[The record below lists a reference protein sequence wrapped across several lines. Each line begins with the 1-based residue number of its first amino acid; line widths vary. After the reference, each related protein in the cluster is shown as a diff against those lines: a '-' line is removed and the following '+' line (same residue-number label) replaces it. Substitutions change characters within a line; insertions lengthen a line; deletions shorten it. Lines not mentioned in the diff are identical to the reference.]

1 MTQLVQPDT
10 LHRFIFEDSPVRGNL
25 VHLDETFHQALAF
38 QHLPQGLKCALG
50 ELMAASSLLA
60 ATLKMQGSL
69 ILQLQSKGALKILV
83 VECTSEFKLRAT
95 AKWQGEIRN
104 DQTLFDVIEDGQM
117 MITLDPKDG
126 NQAYQG
132 IVPLEGESLA
142 AILENY
148 MLRSEQ
154 IDTKIWLNCDGKSAA
169 GLLLQK
175 LPDMTNQAEMN
186 QEKTEQNLE
195 TWQRITYL
203 ADTLTLEE
211 LAQLNAETLL
221 TRLFHQENV
230 RLFTPV
236 DTAFFC
242 SCSRTAVGRM
252 LKMLGAD
259 EIRSILEEQEKIQK
273 QIEVHCDFCNKLYQ
287 FDPVDAAQLIL
298 ENTAQDDGK
307 SQLH

>member
-10 LHRFIFEDSPVRGNL
+10 LHRFVFEDSPVRGNL
-25 VHLDETFHQALAF
+25 VHLDETFLEALAF
-38 QHLPQGLKCALG
+38 QHLPHGLKSALG

-95 AKWQGEIRN
+95 AKWQGEIS
-104 DQTLFDVIEDGQM
+104 DTQSLFEVIENGQC

-132 IVPLEGESLA
+132 IVPLEGTSLS

-154 IDTKIWLNCDGKSAA
+154 IDTRIWLTSDGETAS
-169 GLLLQK
+169 GMLIQK
-175 LPDMTNQAEMN
+175 LPDAVNQAEIS
-186 QEKTEQNLE
+186 QEKVEENLE
-195 TWQRITYL
+195 TWQRISHL
-203 ADTLTLEE
+203 ASTFTAKE
-211 LAQLNAETLL
+211 LSELSTETLL
-221 TRLFHQENV
+221 SRLFFEESI
-230 RLFTPV
+230 RLFEAT
-236 DTAFFC
+236 DTTFSC
-242 SCSRTAVGRM
+242 SCSRDNVANM

-259 EIRSILEEQEKIQK
+259 EIRNVIEERGN
-273 QIEVHCDFCNKLYQ
+273 IEVHCDFCNAHYA
-287 FDPVDAAQLIL
+287 FDPVDAEALLLSHTPVDTDI
-298 ENTAQDDGK
+298 K
-307 SQLH
+307 VH